1 MGLFDCLKEMGADLQ
16 IISRGA
22 AGGEPIADITA
33 RTSAL
38 KGINVAADRAPS
50 MIDEYPILA
59 MAAAC
64 ADGVTVMQGLGE
76 LRVKESNR
84 FASIVE
90 GLTKCGVKVEEK
102 GNVMT
107 IVGGGGRAR
116 WRDMPKIR
124 THGDHRIAMA
134 FFVMGLTCP
143 QPIMIDDMSMVATSY
158 PGFTDDMALLGVRL

>member
-1 MGLFDCLKEMGADLQ
+1 
-16 IISRGA
+16 
-22 AGGEPIADITA
+22 
-33 RTSAL
+33 
-38 KGINVAADRAPS
+38 
-50 MIDEYPILA
+50 

-64 ADGVTVMQGLGE
+64 AEGATVMEGLGE

-84 FASIVE
+84 FTSIVE

-107 IVGGGGRAR
+107 IVGGEGRTR
-116 WRDMPKIR
+116 WSHLPKIC